1 MNPSYAALIPESCQ
15 NASCGEPGALA
26 ALEASGKCP
35 VKIGLF
41 DFAMGENT
49 TATDLRS
56 AALKEGAMTHSFLD
70 QKRMSLTQDAG

>member
-1 MNPSYAALIPESCQ
+1 MNPSYAASMPERCF
-15 NASCGEPGALA
+15 NASCGEPGAFS

-41 DFAMGENT
+41 DFARGENT
-49 TATDLRS
+49 TATDPRS

-70 QKRMSLTQDAG
+70 QKRMSPTQDAG